1 LVRTIVYKKYINLI
15 INNHDYLIIKKA
27 ASNYD
32 VSEKQLNDY
41 RQTIDQQVWAARPPS
56 NDVPRYPNSQYSS
69 YDPKVSGY
77 QQPPKS
83 DGKINGL

>member
-1 LVRTIVYKKYINLI
+1 LI
-15 INNHDYLIIKKA
+15 INNHYYLIIKKA

-32 VSEKQLNDY
+32 VSEKQLKDY
-41 RQTIDQQVWAARPPS
+41 RQTIDLEVWATRPMS
-56 NDVPRYPNSQYSS
+56 TNLPRYPNSQYSS

-83 DGKINGL
+83 DGKNNGL